1 MGRQGCF
8 SGFPLND
15 ELNNRTSRRE
25 EMGFITVELTEMRPY
40 TQHRYPLWTQMSGWA
55 FGFRLNNAR
64 DSRYEVLR
72 KHRFLRDLA
81 DVHAIRLSHYLTA
94 SSFNHPCPEKPSLAN
109 RRNREE
115 N

>member
-8 SGFPLND
+8 SGFPPKD

-25 EMGFITVELTEMRPY
+25 EMGFITVELKEMRPC
-40 TQHRYPLWTQMSGWA
+40 TQHRNSPWTQMSGWA

-64 DSRYEVLR
+64 DFRYEVLR

-81 DVHAIRLSHYLTA
+81 DVHATRHLSLPYLL
-94 SSFNHPCPEKPSLAN
+94 FL
-109 RRNREE
+109 
-115 N
+115 